1 VKTVRSALYGTGS
14 FAGDAGREEAMIIRS
29 WRAVA
34 ASEEV
39 VKAYADHLERFTFEE
54 MARLSGHIGACL
66 SSKRDGDRFVLLVMS
81 FWKDMDAVRQ
91 FSPGSVDDAVVK
103 PSTQKLLEEFD
114 LKVEHF
120 EVLVKS
126 GSVLGS
132 STE

>member
-1 VKTVRSALYGTGS
+1 
-14 FAGDAGREEAMIIRS
+14 MIIRS

-39 VKAYADHLERFTFEE
+39 VKVYADHLKRSTFKE

-66 SSKRDGDRFVLLVMS
+66 SSKRNGDRFVLLVMS

-91 FSPGSVDDAVVK
+91 FSHGLVDDAVVK

-120 EVLVKS
+120 EVLAKS
-126 GSVLGS
+126 GSVLGDS
-132 STE
+132 IE